1 VSKKAKASPVIL
13 NQLRS
18 LVQILR
24 NASSAYDQE
33 LHLSSAQVFVLRSLM
48 LKSPLTVNDLA
59 DMTRTHQ
66 SSVSMVVQKLAIKK
80 YVRVTS
86 SPEDRRKKLVSLSS
100 KGRDILRKLQK
111 TIQENLIRNI
121 DTLSVKEKETLE
133 ALLNQVL
140 HGLAGSKRAPA
151 MFLEDN

>member
-1 VSKKAKASPVIL
+1 MSKKDKASPVIL

-24 NASSAYDQE
+24 NASSAYNQD

-80 YVRVTS
+80 YVRVTA

-100 KGRDILRKLQK
+100 KGRDILRKLPK

-121 DTLSVKEKETLE
+121 DTLS
-133 ALLNQVL
+133 
-140 HGLAGSKRAPA
+140 
-151 MFLEDN
+151 

>member
-1 VSKKAKASPVIL
+1 MSKKDKASPVIL

-24 NASSAYDQE
+24 NASSAYNQD

-80 YVRVTS
+80 YVRVTA

-100 KGRDILRKLQK
+100 KGRDILRKLPK

-121 DTLSVKEKETLE
+121 DTLSSKEKEILE
-133 ALLNQVL
+133 TLLNQVL

>member
-1 VSKKAKASPVIL
+1 MSKKDKASPVIL

-24 NASSAYDQE
+24 NASSAYDQD

-80 YVRVTS
+80 YVRVTA

-100 KGRDILRKLQK
+100 KGRDILRKLPK

-121 DTLSVKEKETLE
+121 DTLSSKEKEILE
-133 ALLNQVL
+133 TLLNQVL

>member
-1 VSKKAKASPVIL
+1 VSRKDKIKPIIL

-24 NASSAYDQE
+24 NASSVYE
-33 LHLSSAQVFVLRSLM
+33 HKLNLSSAQVFVLRSLM
-48 LKSPLTVNDLA
+48 QKSPLTVNELA

-80 YVRVTS
+80 YVRVTA

-100 KGRDILRKLQK
+100 KGREILRKLPK
-111 TIQENLIRNI
+111 TIQENLIHNVDKMSR
-121 DTLSVKEKETLE
+121 KEKETLE
-133 ALLNQVL
+133 VLLNQVL
-140 HGLAGSKRAPA
+140 DGLTPSKKAPA
-151 MFLEDN
+151 MFLED